1 MGNETRRA
9 EGTAGG
15 FGEPVTI
22 VLGYVP
28 LVLGRRPALDEIDI
42 EIGPGITGV
51 FGPNGSGKST
61 LLKAIAGL
69 LKPTTGRITIDGSDG
84 NHDEALRR
92 RLGYAGHGSGLYGRL
107 TLQENL
113 ELFATLYG
121 ADAERAAQLIADLH
135 LAEFATRPVSDL
147 SAGSKRRAAVARALV
162 HDPDVLLLD
171 EPYAN
176 VDDESSDA
184 ISRAIAAWKRD
195 GKTALV
201 ATHGA
206 KKVKAYADGG
216 IILRRGRLIRAGRY
230 TDTGFTPS

>member
-1 MGNETRRA
+1 MTIAVENL
-9 EGTAGG
+9 
-15 FGEPVTI
+15 TI
-22 VLGYVP
+22 VF
-28 LVLGRRPALDEIDI
+28 GRTLALDEIDL

-69 LKPTTGRITIDGSDG
+69 LKPTTGRIAIDGSSG
-84 NHDEALRR
+84 NHDESMRR
-92 RLGYAGHGSGLYGRL
+92 RIGYAGHGSGLYGRL

-113 ELFATLYG
+113 ELFASLYG
-121 ADAERAAQLIADLH
+121 TDTARATQLIAGLE
-135 LAEFATRPVSDL
+135 LEEFAARPVADL

-176 VDDESSDA
+176 VDDEASEA
-184 ISRAIAAWKRD
+184 ISRALAAWKHE

-216 IILRRGRLIRAGRY
+216 IILQRGRLIRVGRY

>member
-1 MGNETRRA
+1 MIYIENVTVV
-9 EGTAGG
+9 
-15 FGEPVTI
+15 FGKT
-22 VLGYVP
+22 L
-28 LVLGRRPALDEIDI
+28 ALDELTV
-42 EIGPGITGV
+42 EIPTGITGV

-61 LLKAIAGL
+61 MLKSIAGL
-69 LKPTTGRITIDGSDG
+69 LKPHQGRIAIDGADRL
-84 NHDEALRR
+84 DEAVRR

-107 TLQENL
+107 SLRENL
-113 ELFATLYG
+113 ELFASLYG
-121 ADAERAAQLIADLH
+121 APSERADDLITQLDLG
-135 LAEFATRPVSDL
+135 EFAGRVVKEL

-176 VDDESSDA
+176 VDDEASESISAA
-184 ISRAIAAWKRD
+184 IKAWKGD

-216 IILRRGRLIRAGRY
+216 LILQRGRLIRTGRY
-230 TDTGFTPS
+230 TSDGFTAT

>member
-1 MGNETRRA
+1 MISLENVTVV
-9 EGTAGG
+9 
-15 FGEPVTI
+15 FGKT
-22 VLGYVP
+22 L
-28 LVLGRRPALDEIDI
+28 ALDELTV
-42 EIGPGITGV
+42 EIPTGVTGV

-61 LLKAIAGL
+61 MLKTIAGL
-69 LKPTTGRITIDGSDG
+69 LKPVEGRIAIDGGDRL
-84 NHDEALRR
+84 DESVRR

-107 TLQENL
+107 SLRENL
-113 ELFATLYG
+113 QLFASLYG
-121 ADAERAAQLIADLH
+121 AGSERAEALITQLGLG
-135 LAEFATRPVSDL
+135 EFATRAVNEL

-176 VDDESSDA
+176 VDDEASEA
-184 ISRAIAAWKRD
+184 ISAAIQTWKRD

-216 IILRRGRLIRAGRY
+216 LILQRGRLIRTGRY
-230 TDTGFTPS
+230 TSDGFAAT

>member
-1 MGNETRRA
+1 MTIAVEKM
-9 EGTAGG
+9 
-15 FGEPVTI
+15 TI
-22 VLGYVP
+22 VF
-28 LVLGRRPALDEIDI
+28 GRTLALDEIDI

-69 LKPTTGRITIDGSDG
+69 LKPTTGRIAVDGSSG
-84 NHDEALRR
+84 SHDESLRR
-92 RLGYAGHGSGLYGRL
+92 RIGYAGHGSGLYGRL
-107 TLQENL
+107 TLHENL
-113 ELFATLYG
+113 ELFASLYG
-121 ADAERAAQLIADLH
+121 SDPARAPQLIAGLE
-135 LAEFATRPVSDL
+135 LEEFAARPVADL

-176 VDDESSDA
+176 VDDEASEA
-184 ISRAIAAWKRD
+184 ISRAIAEWKRE

-216 IILRRGRLIRAGRY
+216 IILQRGRLIRAGRY

>member
-1 MGNETRRA
+1 MIVVENLSIV
-9 EGTAGG
+9 
-15 FGEPVTI
+15 FGRT
-22 VLGYVP
+22 L
-28 LVLGRRPALDEIDI
+28 ALDEVDV

-69 LKPTTGRITIDGSDG
+69 LAPTTGRISIDGSNG
-84 NHDEALRR
+84 KPDEELRR
-92 RLGYAGHGSGLYGRL
+92 RIGYAGHGSGLYGRL
-107 TLQENL
+107 TLRENL
-113 ELFATLYG
+113 ELFASLYG
-121 ADAERAAQLIADLH
+121 TPSDRAAHLIEALE
-135 LAEFATRPVSDL
+135 LVEFSARPVSGL

-162 HDPDVLLLD
+162 HDPDLLLLD

-176 VDDESSDA
+176 VDDDASGA
-184 ISRAIAAWKRD
+184 ISRVVEAWKRD

-216 IILRRGRLIRAGRY
+216 LILQRGRLIRAGRY
-230 TDTGFTPS
+230 TETGFTPS

>member
-1 MGNETRRA
+1 MISIENVTVV
-9 EGTAGG
+9 
-15 FGEPVTI
+15 FGRT
-22 VLGYVP
+22 L
-28 LVLGRRPALDEIDI
+28 ALDDMTVDI
-42 EIGPGITGV
+42 PDGITGV

-61 LLKAIAGL
+61 LLKTIAGL
-69 LKPTTGRITIDGSDG
+69 LKPDEGRIAIDGTAT
-84 NHDEALRR
+84 HDESTRR

-107 TLQENL
+107 SLRENL
-113 ELFATLYG
+113 ELFALLYG
-121 ADAERAAQLIADLH
+121 ASAERARLLIDE
-135 LAEFATRPVSDL
+135 LALKEFETRPVNEL

-176 VDDESSDA
+176 VDDDASEA
-184 ISRAIAAWKRD
+184 ISAAIKAWKGS

-216 IILRRGRLIRAGRY
+216 LILQRGRLIRTGNY
-230 TDTGFTPS
+230 TSTGFTAT